1 MVTELQRAI
10 PRIHYVC
17 AECGADAPKWQGRC
31 PACEAWNSLIEDVA
45 RPGARKPAATGT
57 AATTTPMG
65 AVMAVP
71 ARVQATGSLEVDRVL
86 GGGIVPGSVVL
97 LGGDPGIGKSTIALQ
112 MSHSC
117 GDEVSPALYCTGEES
132 LEQLA
137 LRARRLCCTGA
148 RVRLL
153 VESDVDT
160 VVATIEAER
169 PSLAVV
175 DSVQTLRD
183 AGTPGPPGS
192 VSQVRAAVLRMSE
205 VAKRTGVPVLLVGHV
220 TKEGAIAGPRTLEHM
235 VDVVLYLEGER
246 LGEHRLLRGIKNRF
260 GATGEVGLLT
270 MEHDGMRDLAAPS
283 RGMLDA
289 ASLGASGSVV
299 TITCDGLRPMAVEVQ
314 ALAVASPFE
323 FPRRTAS
330 GFDLN
335 RLHLMLA
342 ILAKRAGTAVAKRD
356 VYVNVAG
363 GFRLAD
369 PGTDLAVALAIAGSV
384 RDRAVSRHCAV
395 IGELGLGG
403 EVRRVSRT
411 DVRLSEAAAVGMEA
425 AILPERYRGA
435 VPGSLRCHRVA
446 TLTEAVALLGWPW
459 CRAAIRREDRV
470 VQSLRGTST
479 PIGRS
484 VGPEISRASS
494 APEWGL
500 SSVCST
506 ACSSSPGIRACSTR
520 TPRSPG
526 RRCSRRGPPGLH
538 RSRSPDHSS
547 RSSRISGWSAP
558 WMRRL
563 PARSS
568 AR

>member
-1 MVTELQRAI
+1 MATDLQRAA
-10 PRIHYVC
+10 PRLHYVC
-17 AECGADAPKWQGRC
+17 SACGAEAPKWEGRC
-31 PACEAWNSLIEDVA
+31 PSCEAWNSLSEDVV
-45 RPGARKPAATGT
+45 RLTRRGPAALTA
-57 AATTTPMG
+57 AATTTRMD
-65 AVMAVP
+65 AVMAAP
-71 ARVQATGSLEVDRVL
+71 THLQPTGSFEVDRVL

-137 LRARRLCCTGA
+137 LRARRLGCTGA

-153 VESDVDT
+153 VESDVDI
-160 VVATIEAER
+160 VIATIEAER
-169 PSLAVV
+169 PSLVVV

-183 AGTPGPPGS
+183 AATPGPPGS

-205 VAKRTGVPVLLVGHV
+205 VAKTTGVPVLLVGHV

-246 LGEHRLLRGIKNRF
+246 LGEHRMLRGIKNRF

-270 MEHDGMRDLAAPS
+270 MERDGMRDLAAPS

-289 ASLGASGSVV
+289 ASLGASGSVL

-323 FPRRTAS
+323 FPRRTVS

-342 ILAKRAGTAVAKRD
+342 ILAKRAAIAVSKLD
-356 VYVNVAG
+356 VFVNVAG
-363 GFRLAD
+363 GIRLAD
-369 PGTDLAVALAIAGSV
+369 PGTDLGVALAIAGST
-384 RDRAVSRHCAV
+384 RNRAVSPHCAV

-411 DVRLSEAAAVGMEA
+411 EVRLAEAAAVGMEA
-425 AILPERYRGA
+425 VILPESYRGA
-435 VPGSLRCHRVA
+435 VPDGLRCHRVRN
-446 TLTEAVALLGWPW
+446 LIEAVALLG
-459 CRAAIRREDRV
+459 
-470 VQSLRGTST
+470 
-479 PIGRS
+479 
-484 VGPEISRASS
+484 
-494 APEWGL
+494 
-500 SSVCST
+500 
-506 ACSSSPGIRACSTR
+506 
-520 TPRSPG
+520 
-526 RRCSRRGPPGLH
+526 
-538 RSRSPDHSS
+538 
-547 RSSRISGWSAP
+547 
-558 WMRRL
+558 
-563 PARSS
+563 
-568 AR
+568 

>member
-1 MVTELQRAI
+1 MATELQRAAT
-10 PRIHYVC
+10 RLHYLC
-17 AECGADAPKWQGRC
+17 SACGAEAPKWQGRC
-31 PACEAWNSLIEDVA
+31 PSCQAWNSLSEDLVRLPGRRPALAVA
-45 RPGARKPAATGT
+45 AITT
-57 AATTTPMG
+57 AME
-65 AVMAVP
+65 AVMAAP
-71 ARVQATGSLEVDRVL
+71 ARVQATGSFEVDRVL

-137 LRARRLCCTGA
+137 LRARRLGCTGA

-169 PSLAVV
+169 PYLAVV

-183 AGTPGPPGS
+183 AATPGPPGS

-205 VAKRTGVPVLLVGHV
+205 VAKATGVPVLLVGHV

-235 VDVVLYLEGER
+235 VDVVLYLEGDR
-246 LGEHRLLRGIKNRF
+246 LGEHRMLRGIKNRF

-270 MEHDGMRDLAAPS
+270 MERDGMRDLAAPS

-289 ASLGASGSVV
+289 ASLGASGSVL

-314 ALAVASPFE
+314 ALAVASRFE

-330 GFDLN
+330 GLDLN

-342 ILAKRAGTAVAKRD
+342 VLAKRANVAVGKLD
-356 VYVNVAG
+356 VFVNVAG
-363 GFRLAD
+363 GIRIAD
-369 PGTDLAVALAIAGSV
+369 PGTDLAVALAIAGSA
-384 RDRAVSRHCAV
+384 DDLSITRHCAV

-411 DVRLSEAAAVGMEA
+411 EVRLAEAAAVGMEGV
-425 AILPERYRGA
+425 ILPESYRGP
-435 VPGSLRCHRVA
+435 VPGGLRPHRVRN
-446 TLTEAVALLGWPW
+446 LIEAVALLG
-459 CRAAIRREDRV
+459 
-470 VQSLRGTST
+470 
-479 PIGRS
+479 
-484 VGPEISRASS
+484 
-494 APEWGL
+494 
-500 SSVCST
+500 
-506 ACSSSPGIRACSTR
+506 
-520 TPRSPG
+520 
-526 RRCSRRGPPGLH
+526 
-538 RSRSPDHSS
+538 
-547 RSSRISGWSAP
+547 
-558 WMRRL
+558 
-563 PARSS
+563 
-568 AR
+568 

>member
-1 MVTELQRAI
+1 MATDLQRSA
-10 PRIHYVC
+10 PRLHYIC
-17 AECGADAPKWQGRC
+17 SACGAEAPKWQGRC
-31 PACEAWNSLIEDVA
+31 PSCEAWNSLSEDVV
-45 RPGARKPAATGT
+45 RLTRRGPALTA
-57 AATTTPMG
+57 AATTTPMD
-65 AVMAVP
+65 AVMASP
-71 ARVQATGSLEVDRVL
+71 AHIQPTGSFEVDRVL

-117 GDEVSPALYCTGEES
+117 GAEVSPALYCTGEES

-137 LRARRLCCTGA
+137 LRARRLGCTGA

-160 VVATIEAER
+160 VVATIEAEH
-169 PSLAVV
+169 PSLVVV

-183 AGTPGPPGS
+183 ASTPGPPGS

-205 VAKRTGVPVLLVGHV
+205 VAKTTGVPVLLVGHV

-246 LGEHRLLRGIKNRF
+246 LGEHRMLRGIKNRF

-270 MEHDGMRDLAAPS
+270 MELDGMRDVAAPS

-289 ASLGASGSVV
+289 ASLGASGSVL

-314 ALAVASPFE
+314 ALAAASPFE

-330 GFDLN
+330 GFELN

-342 ILAKRAGTAVAKRD
+342 ILAKRAAIAVSKLD
-356 VYVNVAG
+356 VFVNVAG
-363 GFRLAD
+363 GIRLAD
-369 PGTDLAVALAIAGSV
+369 PGTDLGVALAIAGST
-384 RDRAVSRHCAV
+384 RDQAVSPDCAV

-411 DVRLSEAAAVGMEA
+411 EVRLAEAAAVGMEA
-425 AILPERYRGA
+425 VILPESYRGG

-446 TLTEAVALLGWPW
+446 TLIEAVALLG
-459 CRAAIRREDRV
+459 
-470 VQSLRGTST
+470 
-479 PIGRS
+479 
-484 VGPEISRASS
+484 
-494 APEWGL
+494 
-500 SSVCST
+500 
-506 ACSSSPGIRACSTR
+506 
-520 TPRSPG
+520 
-526 RRCSRRGPPGLH
+526 
-538 RSRSPDHSS
+538 
-547 RSSRISGWSAP
+547 
-558 WMRRL
+558 
-563 PARSS
+563 
-568 AR
+568 